1 VGAELERL
9 ASRVFELGA
18 HVGGDEVAALDS
30 LEAVSFEDL
39 DVLCFQQS
47 PGYSAGPE
55 IDVAPAFLADR
66 LLDRHVGELD
76 PSAWPEH
83 AKKS

>member
-1 VGAELERL
+1 MGAELECL
-9 ASRVFELGA
+9 ASRVLELGA
-18 HVGGDEVAALDS
+18 HVGRDEVSALDS

-55 IDVAPAFLADR
+55 IDVSPAFLADGR
-66 LLDRHVGELD
+66 LDRHVGDLD
-76 PSAWPEH
+76 PTARAED
-83 AKKS
+83 AK